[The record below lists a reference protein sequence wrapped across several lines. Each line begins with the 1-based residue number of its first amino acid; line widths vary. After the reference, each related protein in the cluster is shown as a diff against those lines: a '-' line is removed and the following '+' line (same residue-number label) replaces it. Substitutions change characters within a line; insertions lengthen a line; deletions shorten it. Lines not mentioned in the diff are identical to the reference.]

1 MKIPDKYIDIFLSQA
16 TEVGNI
22 LFWRYFCGSAKFEI
36 VGKRNYFFE
45 ELQLPVREKND
56 ISVYCCCISPEDQPH
71 FQDIVSGNFP
81 EEGGDYTYRLYAA
94 GETRHHK
101 CRYSRLKTE
110 EGDIILG
117 TLVDETYKVKSREK
131 ETLFE
136 YIAKYSNI
144 GIFSYAPA
152 TGKGEMSEMWCE
164 NFGIPL
170 GLPFKESMQEFVKHI
185 YSEDLERIKQVG
197 LQLRRGEKIFM
208 DEELRINTGD
218 SVKWMRYI
226 AIVRKYSGD
235 NDLQIIGLNQ
245 DITHI
250 KKQEE
255 RNQKILEALPD
266 FIFIFDNNFFI
277 CDLLKSAEI
286 QLLHRLEELIGADGR
301 TIFAEDVSALY
312 IESINRCLRSGKL
325 IEIEYYLDARGSRH
339 YFQARMVPFENNKV
353 LALIHDI
360 GDRVKYMQEL
370 IDAKQKAETADKL
383 KSAFLANM
391 SHEIRTPLN
400 AIIGFSDLLMTAV
413 EPEEKEE
420 YIQIINT
427 NNDLLLKLINDILD
441 LSRIES
447 GSMELKY
454 EEFDLAEYFNEIA
467 SSMQQ
472 RMNNPN
478 VRLLSVNPYTCCIV
492 KLDKSRFAQILTNYV
507 TNAIKYT
514 SRGFIEMGYGE
525 VDGGIRLYVKD
536 TGIGIADDK
545 KAKVF
550 SRFEKL
556 DEFAQG
562 TGLGLS
568 ICKAIA
574 DVCGGGVGFESEY
587 GQGSVFWA
595 ILPCSVSV
603 MDNKGEKDNKQEA
616 VIEDWAERAVLTGVK
631 SMNRKLILVAEDI
644 QSNYLLISASL
655 QKDYDLIR
663 AVNGK
668 EAVEIVRTVP
678 GIDLVLMDMKMPET
692 DGMTATREIRT
703 FDKKLPIIALTAY
716 AFDTDKQAVLA
727 AGCNDYLVKPIDKVK
742 LKTVLQKY
750 G

>member
-1 MKIPDKYIDIFLSQA
+1 MKTFHKCIEIFLSQA

-22 LFWRYFCGSAKFEI
+22 LFWKYFCGSAKFEI

-45 ELQLPVREKND
+45 ELQLPVGERND
-56 ISVYCCCISPEDQPH
+56 ISAYYRCIFPEDQPH
-71 FQDIVSGNFP
+71 FHDIISGNFP
-81 EEGGDYTYRLYAA
+81 EEGGDYTYRLYVA
-94 GETRHHK
+94 GETRYHK
-101 CRYSRLKTE
+101 CRYNRLRTE
-110 EGDIILG
+110 EEDIVLG
-117 TLVDETYKVKSREK
+117 TLVDETYKIKSREK

-144 GIFSYAPA
+144 GIFSYSPA
-152 TGKGEMSEMWCE
+152 TGKGEISEKWCE
-164 NFGIPL
+164 NFGIPS
-170 GLPFKESMQEFVKHI
+170 GLPFKEAMQEFIRHI
-185 YSEDLERIKQVG
+185 HPEDRERIKSVG
-197 LQLRRGEKIFM
+197 LQLRRGEKVFM

-218 SVKWMRYI
+218 SIRWMRYI
-226 AIVRKYSGD
+226 AIVRKYTGS

-301 TIFAEDVSALY
+301 TIFSDDVSALY
-312 IESINRCLRSGKL
+312 IESINRCLQSGKL

-413 EPEEKEE
+413 EQEEKEE
-420 YIQIINT
+420 YIQIIDA

-454 EEFDLAEYFNEIA
+454 EEFDLAEYFNEMV

-472 RMNNPN
+472 RMNNPD
-478 VRLLSVNPYTCCIV
+478 VCLLSVNPYVCCIV

-514 SRGFIEMGYGE
+514 SKGFIEMGYGV
-525 VDGGIRLYVKD
+525 VDGGIRFYVKD
-536 TGIGIADDK
+536 TGIGIAADK

-574 DVCGGGVGFESEY
+574 DVCGGRVGFESEY

-595 ILPCSVSV
+595 ILPCSVRGI
-603 MDNKGEKDNKQEA
+603 DDKEEKDSQ
-616 VIEDWAERAVLTGVK
+616 
-631 SMNRKLILVAEDI
+631 
-644 QSNYLLISASL
+644 
-655 QKDYDLIR
+655 
-663 AVNGK
+663 
-668 EAVEIVRTVP
+668 
-678 GIDLVLMDMKMPET
+678 
-692 DGMTATREIRT
+692 
-703 FDKKLPIIALTAY
+703 
-716 AFDTDKQAVLA
+716 
-727 AGCNDYLVKPIDKVK
+727 
-742 LKTVLQKY
+742 
-750 G
+750 

>member
-1 MKIPDKYIDIFLSQA
+1 
-16 TEVGNI
+16 
-22 LFWRYFCGSAKFEI
+22 
-36 VGKRNYFFE
+36 
-45 ELQLPVREKND
+45 
-56 ISVYCCCISPEDQPH
+56 
-71 FQDIVSGNFP
+71 
-81 EEGGDYTYRLYAA
+81 
-94 GETRHHK
+94 
-101 CRYSRLKTE
+101 
-110 EGDIILG
+110 
-117 TLVDETYKVKSREK
+117 
-131 ETLFE
+131 
-136 YIAKYSNI
+136 
-144 GIFSYAPA
+144 
-152 TGKGEMSEMWCE
+152 MSETWCE
-164 NFGIPL
+164 NFGIPF
-170 GLPFKESMQEFVKHI
+170 GLPFKESMQEFMKHI
-185 YSEDLERIKQVG
+185 HPEDRDRIKQVG

-208 DEELRINTGD
+208 DEEFRINTGD

-266 FIFIFDNNFFI
+266 FIFIFDTNFFI

-286 QLLHRLEELIGADGR
+286 QLLHSLEELVGADGR
-301 TIFAEDVSALY
+301 TIFSEDVSALY
-312 IESINRCLRSGKL
+312 IESINQCLRSGKL

-360 GDRVKYMQEL
+360 SDRVKYMQEL

-420 YIQIINT
+420 YIQIINA

-514 SRGFIEMGYGE
+514 SKGFIEMGYGE

-545 KAKVF
+545 KQRY
-550 SRFEKL
+550 S
-556 DEFAQG
+556 
-562 TGLGLS
+562 
-568 ICKAIA
+568 
-574 DVCGGGVGFESEY
+574 
-587 GQGSVFWA
+587 
-595 ILPCSVSV
+595 
-603 MDNKGEKDNKQEA
+603 A
-616 VIEDWAERAVLTGVK
+616 V
-631 SMNRKLILVAEDI
+631 
-644 QSNYLLISASL
+644 
-655 QKDYDLIR
+655 
-663 AVNGK
+663 
-668 EAVEIVRTVP
+668 
-678 GIDLVLMDMKMPET
+678 
-692 DGMTATREIRT
+692 
-703 FDKKLPIIALTAY
+703 
-716 AFDTDKQAVLA
+716 
-727 AGCNDYLVKPIDKVK
+727 
-742 LKTVLQKY
+742 
-750 G
+750 

>member
-1 MKIPDKYIDIFLSQA
+1 
-16 TEVGNI
+16 
-22 LFWRYFCGSAKFEI
+22 
-36 VGKRNYFFE
+36 
-45 ELQLPVREKND
+45 
-56 ISVYCCCISPEDQPH
+56 
-71 FQDIVSGNFP
+71 
-81 EEGGDYTYRLYAA
+81 
-94 GETRHHK
+94 
-101 CRYSRLKTE
+101 
-110 EGDIILG
+110 
-117 TLVDETYKVKSREK
+117 
-131 ETLFE
+131 
-136 YIAKYSNI
+136 
-144 GIFSYAPA
+144 
-152 TGKGEMSEMWCE
+152 
-164 NFGIPL
+164 
-170 GLPFKESMQEFVKHI
+170 MQEFMKHI
-185 YSEDLERIKQVG
+185 HPEDRDRIKQVG

-208 DEELRINTGD
+208 DEEFRINTGD

-266 FIFIFDNNFFI
+266 FIFIFDTNFFI

-286 QLLHRLEELIGADGR
+286 QLLHSLEELVGADGR
-301 TIFAEDVSALY
+301 TIFSEDVSALY
-312 IESINRCLRSGKL
+312 IESINQCLRSGKL

-360 GDRVKYMQEL
+360 SDRVKYMQEL

-420 YIQIINT
+420 YIQIINA

-514 SRGFIEMGYGE
+514 SKGFIEMGYGE

-603 MDNKGEKDNKQEA
+603 TGDKGEKDNKQES
-616 VIEDWAERAVLTGVK
+616 VIEDWTEREVLTDVK

-703 FDKKLPIIALTAY
+703 FNKKLPIIALTAY
-716 AFDTDKQAVLA
+716 AFDTDKQAALA

-742 LKTVLQKY
+742 LKAVLQKY

>member
-1 MKIPDKYIDIFLSQA
+1 
-16 TEVGNI
+16 
-22 LFWRYFCGSAKFEI
+22 
-36 VGKRNYFFE
+36 
-45 ELQLPVREKND
+45 
-56 ISVYCCCISPEDQPH
+56 
-71 FQDIVSGNFP
+71 
-81 EEGGDYTYRLYAA
+81 
-94 GETRHHK
+94 
-101 CRYSRLKTE
+101 
-110 EGDIILG
+110 
-117 TLVDETYKVKSREK
+117 
-131 ETLFE
+131 
-136 YIAKYSNI
+136 
-144 GIFSYAPA
+144 
-152 TGKGEMSEMWCE
+152 
-164 NFGIPL
+164 
-170 GLPFKESMQEFVKHI
+170 MQEFMKHI
-185 YSEDLERIKQVG
+185 HPEDRDRIKQVG

-208 DEELRINTGD
+208 DEEFRINTGD

-266 FIFIFDNNFFI
+266 FIFIFDTNFFI

-286 QLLHRLEELIGADGR
+286 QLLHSLEELVGADGR
-301 TIFAEDVSALY
+301 TIFSEDVSALY
-312 IESINRCLRSGKL
+312 IESINQCLRSGKL

-360 GDRVKYMQEL
+360 SDRVKYMQEL

-420 YIQIINT
+420 YIQIINA

-514 SRGFIEMGYGE
+514 SKGFIEMGYGE

-603 MDNKGEKDNKQEA
+603 TGDKGEKDNKQES
-616 VIEDWAERAVLTGVK
+616 VIEDWTEREVLTDVK

-703 FDKKLPIIALTAY
+703 FNKKLPIIALTAY
-716 AFDTDKQAVLA
+716 AFDTDKQAALA

-742 LKTVLQKY
+742 LRAVLQKY

>member
-1 MKIPDKYIDIFLSQA
+1 
-16 TEVGNI
+16 
-22 LFWRYFCGSAKFEI
+22 
-36 VGKRNYFFE
+36 
-45 ELQLPVREKND
+45 
-56 ISVYCCCISPEDQPH
+56 
-71 FQDIVSGNFP
+71 
-81 EEGGDYTYRLYAA
+81 
-94 GETRHHK
+94 
-101 CRYSRLKTE
+101 
-110 EGDIILG
+110 
-117 TLVDETYKVKSREK
+117 
-131 ETLFE
+131 
-136 YIAKYSNI
+136 
-144 GIFSYAPA
+144 
-152 TGKGEMSEMWCE
+152 MSETWCE
-164 NFGIPL
+164 NFGIPF
-170 GLPFKESMQEFVKHI
+170 GLPFKESMQEFMKHI
-185 YSEDLERIKQVG
+185 HPEDRDRIKQVG

-208 DEELRINTGD
+208 DEEFRINTGD

-266 FIFIFDNNFFI
+266 FIFIFDTNFFI

-286 QLLHRLEELIGADGR
+286 QLLHSLEELVGADGR
-301 TIFAEDVSALY
+301 TIFSEDVSALY
-312 IESINRCLRSGKL
+312 IESINQCLRSGKL

-360 GDRVKYMQEL
+360 SDRVKYMQEL

-420 YIQIINT
+420 YIQIINA

-514 SRGFIEMGYGE
+514 SKGFIEMGYGE

-574 DVCGGGVGFESEY
+574 DVCGGGVGFKSEY

-603 MDNKGEKDNKQEA
+603 TGDKGEKDNKQES
-616 VIEDWAERAVLTGVK
+616 VIEDWTEREVLTDVK

-703 FDKKLPIIALTAY
+703 FNKKLPIIALTAY
-716 AFDTDKQAVLA
+716 AFDTDKQAALA

-742 LKTVLQKY
+742 LRAVLQKY